1 MTQVRFLA
9 QITYLVEHT
18 QGIVEDK
25 RFCAQ
30 AKLGNFEIK
39 RCPYSRT
46 SQRL

>member
-1 MTQVRFLA
+1 MTQVRLLA
-9 QITYLVEHT
+9 RIPYLVEHIE
-18 QGIVEDK
+18 GIVEDK
-25 RFCAQ
+25 RFCGQ